1 MQTKATLSIVF
12 KSKEDILVPTAV
24 EDISDL
30 YDHIQH
36 VI

>member
-1 MQTKATLSIVF
+1 MQTKATLTIVF
-12 KSKEDILVPTAV
+12 KLKEDIPIAV
-24 EDISDL
+24 ENVSDL

>member
-1 MQTKATLSIVF
+1 MQTKATLTIVF
-12 KSKEDILVPTAV
+12 KLKEDILVSTAV
-24 EDISDL
+24 ENISDL